1 MTDTEPVLTGWTQV
15 DITSR
20 GDAAGQRVIAA
31 FTVIAGAAGVVI
43 GFLFVPEWW
52 AVALMVLAC
61 LVVVVI
67 GLGLWF
73 GASIDSEATK
83 QLQAT
88 GRLMSLPVLAAT
100 ENSGDESVSFRLELA
115 IPTDGGPVKV
125 EHSCSSSRCIAAAR
139 AVPTVELPALVDAAS
154 KTWGIDHKHV
164 DN

>member
-20 GDAAGQRVIAA
+20 GDAAAQRVIAA
-31 FTVIAGAAGVVI
+31 FAVVAGVAGVVI
-43 GFLFVPEWW
+43 GFLFVPDWW

-73 GASIDSEATK
+73 GASLDSEATE

-88 GRLMSLPVLAAT
+88 GHLMSLPVLAAT
-100 ENSGDESVSFRLELA
+100 ETSDESVSFRLELA

-125 EHSCSSSRCIAAAR
+125 EHSCSRSRCTAAAR
-139 AVPTVELPALVDAAS
+139 AVPTVELPALVDAAT

>member
-1 MTDTEPVLTGWTQV
+1 MTDTEPVLTEWTQV

-20 GDAAGQRVIAA
+20 GDAAVQRVIAA
-31 FTVIAGAAGVVI
+31 FTVVAGVAGIVI

-73 GASIDSEATK
+73 GASVDSEATE

-88 GRLMSLPVLAAT
+88 GRLVSLPVLAAT
-100 ENSGDESVSFRLELA
+100 ETSDESVSFRLELA

-164 DN
+164 EV